1 VNARTFSTL
10 TIRRT
15 CRNGGRLDTAPMKF
29 SEIELKDSIRRSLSE
44 MGYEDLTPIQEAT
57 FPIVLKGSDLLAMAE
72 TGSGKT
78 SACGIPLVQAIDT
91 SLNKIQGLVLVP
103 TRELALQY
111 VDEIDRI
118 AKYSRVKP
126 FAIFGGFSMDIQKA
140 KLRDG
145 VHVLIATPGRLIDL
159 IYQDIISLSDVT
171 TFVLDEADEM
181 MNMGFIEDIH
191 FVMSCMVHSHQT
203 LMFSATMPK
212 DVEKLAQKCLDHPER
227 IELIKGQSSPQSL
240 VHQFAYVAHHARV
253 QKIKD
258 LLTRKDRGQIIVFCN
273 SRHSGEKL
281 FNLFKA
287 GKNDSFDY
295 IHGGLE
301 QNVRSSI
308 FNKFKSGKI
317 DMLIATDVAGRGLDF
332 AKVTHVVNYDFP
344 MNRESYTH
352 RTGRAGRMG
361 REGWAITYV
370 TPREL
375 GAVKRLIEALKL
387 EHTWDGVVPSLD
399 ENMLHESEK
408 RITKKRTKPR
418 FVHEGHSTSNP
429 ANSKRRPGGPPKNSS
444 PR

>member
-1 VNARTFSTL
+1 
-10 TIRRT
+10 
-15 CRNGGRLDTAPMKF
+15 MKF
-29 SEIELKDSIRRSLSE
+29 SEINLKESILRSLNE
-44 MGYEDLTPIQEAT
+44 MGYTDLTPIQEAT

-118 AKYSRVKP
+118 ATYSGVKP

-140 KLRDG
+140 KLRDC
-145 VHVLIATPGRLIDL
+145 VHILIATPGRLIDL
-159 IYQDIISLSDVT
+159 IYQDLISLSDVR

-181 MNMGFIEDIH
+181 LNMGFIEDIH

-212 DVEKLAQKCLDHPER
+212 EVEKLAHKCLDLPER
-227 IELIKGQSSPQSL
+227 VELIKSQSSPQSL
-240 VHQFAYVAHHARV
+240 KHQFAYVAHHARV

-258 LLTRKDRGQIIVFCN
+258 LLNREDRGQIIVFCN

-281 FNLFKA
+281 FNLFKE
-287 GKNDSFDY
+287 GKGNFDY

-308 FNKFKSGKI
+308 FNKFKAGKI

-344 MNRESYTH
+344 MNRETYTH

-370 TPREL
+370 TPRDL
-375 GAVKRLIEALKL
+375 SSVKRLIESLKL
-387 EHTWDGVVPSLD
+387 EHNWDGDAPSLT
-399 ENMLHESEK
+399 ENMLHEADK
-408 RITKKRTKPR
+408 RINRKKTKPR
-418 FVHEGHSTSNP
+418 FVHEGFSTSNP
-429 ANSKRRPGGPPKNSS
+429 ANSQRRPPPTK
-444 PR
+444 RGDKR